1 MADPRIDDCPI
12 DDFSIEMTE
21 NFRVDGRQGEKKPV
35 LPGRLPTC
43 VGYALLAA
51 TILWALVPAH
61 AWSSGQAATTPAS
74 AFVQGKLDVAIGGVK
89 IATSTGAV
97 TVTSGNPS
105 LLHTLQD
112 SRLNG
117 REVRLEGERKPDGS
131 FEVHHLF
138 TVHDGKL
145 FRLRYYCHVCNI
157 PAMEPGNCVCCQ
169 RPTVLDEIPADEV
182 SEDTVLVP

>member
-1 MADPRIDDCPI
+1 M
-12 DDFSIEMTE
+12 IEGCE
-21 NFRVDGRQGEKKPV
+21 NGRKNGGRRAA
-35 LPGRLPTC
+35 LLRRLPIG
-43 VGYALLAA
+43 VGYFVIAAALACGA
-51 TILWALVPAH
+51 HPAR
-61 AWSSGQAATTPAS
+61 AWSSGQAVATQAS
-74 AFVQGKLDVAIGGVK
+74 ASVQGKLDVAIGGVK
-89 IATSTGAV
+89 IASSTGAI

-131 FEVHHLF
+131 FEAHHLY
-138 TVHDGKL
+138 TVRDGKL

-182 SEDTVLVP
+182 SEDMVMVP